1 MITKNIIRKI
11 RNIKRLQQ
19 ILQILGKYGFGYII
33 DRLNIERNLIG
44 RKLINLAATKK
55 IDLFDIPVPVRM
67 RKMLE
72 ELGPTFIKFGQML
85 STRPD
90 LIPLEFCKELEKLQD
105 KVPPFPY
112 EKVEKQ
118 IMEELK
124 SPIDRI
130 FSSFSLSPIAA
141 ASLSQVHLAQLETGE
156 KLVVKVQRP
165 EIKKTITADLNILN
179 VLAQLIERHIEE
191 SRLYNPIEMVDEFKK
206 AILREIDFKI
216 EARNIEKFRRNFK
229 DDERV
234 YIPEVMNDL
243 SSKKILTMEQIE
255 GIKVNNIEEILEAGL
270 DRKQIAINGTDIIL
284 KQIFTH
290 GFFHADPHPGNIFIL
305 KDKRIVFLDFGMV
318 GRIDEET
325 KSQISNILSAVI
337 QQDVSAIIENFVSM
351 GTIEEETDFKK
362 LKLDL
367 TDLLESYYE
376 VPLKELQMNQ
386 FLPDIM
392 NVISQNRIKIPPDL
406 FLLSKALM
414 TIEGVGKT
422 LYPDFN
428 ATTQAKPFVKELAG
442 QKYQPKTIAREIK
455 NSAKELYKFT
465 KILPKDL
472 TLIFSKIKKG
482 RLKIEF
488 EHKGLESLISEMD
501 RVSNRITFSV
511 VIAALIVGS
520 SIVIQADKG
529 PLLFDFPVLGVIGFV
544 IAGVMALWLAIAI
557 LRSGKL

>member
-19 ILQILGKYGFGYII
+19 ILQILGKYGFGYIV

-55 IDLFDIPVPVRM
+55 IDLFDLPVPVRM

-72 ELGPTFIKFGQML
+72 ELGSTFIKFGQML

-112 EKVEKQ
+112 EKVKKQ
-118 IMEELK
+118 ILEELK
-124 SPIDRI
+124 SPVDRI

-141 ASLSQVHLAQLETGE
+141 ASLSQVHLAQLETGQ

-165 EIKKTITADLNILN
+165 GIKKIITADLNILT

-191 SRLYNPIEMVDEFKK
+191 SRLYNPLEMVDEFKK

-234 YIPEVMNDL
+234 YIPEVRHNL
-243 SSKKILTMEQIE
+243 SSNKILTMEQIE
-255 GIKVNNIEEILEAGL
+255 GIKINNIEEILEAGL
-270 DRKQIAINGTDIIL
+270 DRKQIAVNGTEIIL

-351 GTIEEETDFKK
+351 GTIEEETDFRK

-428 ATTQAKPFVKELAG
+428 ATTLAKPFVKKLVG

-455 NSAKELYKFT
+455 KSAKELYRFT

-472 TLIFSKIKKG
+472 TLIFNKIKKG
-482 RLKIEF
+482 KLKIEF
-488 EHKGLESLISEMD
+488 EHKGLENLISEMD

>member
-19 ILQILGKYGFGYII
+19 ILQILGKYGFGYIV

-55 IDLFDIPVPVRM
+55 IDLFDLPVPVRM

-72 ELGPTFIKFGQML
+72 ELGSTFIKFGQML

-112 EKVEKQ
+112 EKVKKQ
-118 IMEELK
+118 ILEELK
-124 SPIDRI
+124 SPVDRI

-141 ASLSQVHLAQLETGE
+141 ASLSQVHLAQLETGQ

-165 EIKKTITADLNILN
+165 GIKKIITADLNILT

-191 SRLYNPIEMVDEFKK
+191 SRLYNPLEMVDEFKK

-234 YIPEVMNDL
+234 YIPEVRHNL
-243 SSKKILTMEQIE
+243 SSNKILTMEQIE
-255 GIKVNNIEEILEAGL
+255 GIKINNIEEILEAGL
-270 DRKQIAINGTDIIL
+270 DRKQIAVNGTEIIL

-351 GTIEEETDFKK
+351 GTIEEETDFRK

-367 TDLLESYYE
+367 TDLLESYY
-376 VPLKELQMNQ
+376 
-386 FLPDIM
+386 
-392 NVISQNRIKIPPDL
+392 
-406 FLLSKALM
+406 
-414 TIEGVGKT
+414 
-422 LYPDFN
+422 
-428 ATTQAKPFVKELAG
+428 
-442 QKYQPKTIAREIK
+442 RENIYIH
-455 NSAKELYKFT
+455 N
-465 KILPKDL
+465 
-472 TLIFSKIKKG
+472 
-482 RLKIEF
+482 
-488 EHKGLESLISEMD
+488 
-501 RVSNRITFSV
+501 
-511 VIAALIVGS
+511 
-520 SIVIQADKG
+520 
-529 PLLFDFPVLGVIGFV
+529 
-544 IAGVMALWLAIAI
+544 
-557 LRSGKL
+557 

>member
-179 VLAQLIERHIEE
+179 VLAQLI
-191 SRLYNPIEMVDEFKK
+191 V
-206 AILREIDFKI
+206 AI
-216 EARNIEKFRRNFK
+216 
-229 DDERV
+229 
-234 YIPEVMNDL
+234 
-243 SSKKILTMEQIE
+243 
-255 GIKVNNIEEILEAGL
+255 
-270 DRKQIAINGTDIIL
+270 
-284 KQIFTH
+284 
-290 GFFHADPHPGNIFIL
+290 
-305 KDKRIVFLDFGMV
+305 
-318 GRIDEET
+318 
-325 KSQISNILSAVI
+325 
-337 QQDVSAIIENFVSM
+337 
-351 GTIEEETDFKK
+351 
-362 LKLDL
+362 
-367 TDLLESYYE
+367 
-376 VPLKELQMNQ
+376 
-386 FLPDIM
+386 
-392 NVISQNRIKIPPDL
+392 
-406 FLLSKALM
+406 
-414 TIEGVGKT
+414 
-422 LYPDFN
+422 
-428 ATTQAKPFVKELAG
+428 
-442 QKYQPKTIAREIK
+442 
-455 NSAKELYKFT
+455 
-465 KILPKDL
+465 
-472 TLIFSKIKKG
+472 
-482 RLKIEF
+482 
-488 EHKGLESLISEMD
+488 
-501 RVSNRITFSV
+501 
-511 VIAALIVGS
+511 
-520 SIVIQADKG
+520 
-529 PLLFDFPVLGVIGFV
+529 
-544 IAGVMALWLAIAI
+544 
-557 LRSGKL
+557 